1 MKKQIK
7 SFKLSSTKLNVAL
20 GMNVAIF
27 AMVLLAS
34 ILMFANLDPFDW
46 NSGFHPGQPMSAG
59 EKLKFFT
66 VLSNLFMGI
75 IAALMVVIIS
85 LYKTKKIKSIHRSF
99 YIIDLIS
106 TTGVALTMFVTVFIL
121 APFATMLGEK
131 TFTLDVLFTG
141 SNLLF
146 HLLIPLFSIITF
158 ISFLNTQEIKLKE
171 TTYAY
176 IPIVVYMIFYIS
188 MALTHIDP
196 ETGLPKLGYDWYM
209 FFHFGYGIS
218 VLFAIAVMGLSFLI
232 MWLLW
237 LGNRKIHAKKVVFE
251 FALSSIVIVMGVA
264 ATIWGFIDY
273 KFQPPF
279 YVWFT
284 NLSNWLMIIG
294 FITYI
299 IFLSLRTAGKIK
311 SIPQGIIIFQL
322 IGIVAAAIT
331 LFGVLFFILP
341 MKKPGWDAFAKY
353 NIFFHLLLPVFGIG
367 TFLFTEHAPQTKF
380 RYLWIS
386 IIPAELYLI
395 FYFVMYYIN
404 GSDWYDIVAILGK
417 AWPVSFVAA
426 VGFQFLIAWLLWLG
440 NRYIHIGYPKPQP
453 YFKKRL
459 NH

>member
-7 SFKLSSTKLNVAL
+7 GFKLSETKLNVAL

-75 IAALMVVIIS
+75 IAALMVVMIS
-85 LYKTKKIKSIHRSF
+85 LYKTKKIKTIHRSF

-106 TTGVALTMFVTVFIL
+106 TVGVALTMFVTVFIL
-121 APFATMLGEK
+121 APFAVMVGEE
-131 TFTLDVLFTG
+131 TFTPAVLFTG

-146 HLLIPLFSIITF
+146 HLLIPLFSIVTF

-171 TTYAY
+171 VTYAY
-176 IPIVVYMIFYIS
+176 IPIVIYMIFYIS
-188 MALTHIDP
+188 MAATHIDS
-196 ETGLPKLGYDWYM
+196 ETGLPKPGYDWYM
-209 FFHFGYGIS
+209 FFHWGYGVS
-218 VLFAIAVMGLSFLI
+218 VVFAIAVMGLAFLI

-251 FALSSIVIVMGVA
+251 FALNGIVIAMGIA

-273 KFQPPF
+273 GDKADFCK
-279 YVWFT
+279 WFT

-299 IFLSLRTAGKIK
+299 IFLSLRTVGKIK

-322 IGIVAAAIT
+322 IGTVAAAIT

-341 MKKPGWDAFAKY
+341 MNPTWDMFGKY
-353 NIFFHLLLPVFGIG
+353 NIFFHLLLPLFGIV
-367 TFLFTEHAPQTKF
+367 TLLFTEHAPQTKF

-386 IIPAELYLI
+386 IIPMEAYLI
-395 FYFVMYYIN
+395 FYFAMHFKY
-404 GSDWYDIVAILGK
+404 GTDWYNIVAILGK
-417 AWPVSFVAA
+417 AWPVSFVAM

-440 NRYIHIGYPKPQP
+440 NRYIHIGYPRPQP